1 MGVKVLLADSSV
13 SIHKVVELAL
23 AERGV
28 DLVSVSDGEAAFQ
41 RARQFR
47 PDVVLADIELP
58 GVDGYALCEKIKA
71 DPDLHDTRVI
81 LLKPS
86 FADFD
91 EERSD
96 AVGTDGLLEKPFSAG
111 ALLEAIDTKD
121 SDGPARP
128 RHGMPMLEEESD
140 EPEAFATP
148 AATVGI
154 SDDASFADVELPEEE
169 AVPETEGGDEVILD
183 LDEPAGRPQPEA
195 PAAEVMLE
203 EEEHVAEPAFAEQ
216 PIELTVPGVEAEPE
230 IEAVEPELPEDEEP
244 APQPHEQEMEIDVG
258 INDTFEEGVTPSIEM
273 DSQPFE
279 TAAEPV
285 GESME
290 NDDIFDLGE
299 PEAAQPA
306 AAVAVAEAP
315 DDLVERVSAKVMQR
329 LGDRD
334 LSALDDESAA
344 LQGKEL
350 IEQIVKRLSDDVIR
364 EIAWE
369 VVPDLAESMIK
380 KTLDEITNP

>member
-23 AERGV
+23 AERDV
-28 DLVSVSDGEAAFQ
+28 ELFSVSNGESALQ
-41 RARQFR
+41 RAKVII

-58 GVDGYALCEKIKA
+58 GMDGYTLCEKIKSDEA
-71 DPDLHDTRVI
+71 LSATRVV

-86 FADFD
+86 FAEFD
-91 EERSD
+91 EDRSD

-111 ALLEAIDTKD
+111 ALLDAIDAEA

-128 RHGMPMLEEESD
+128 RPTMPMLED
-140 EPEAFATP
+140 EPEEAAAFDAT
-148 AATVGI
+148 AVSYEI
-154 SDDASFADVELPEEE
+154 NDDASFADVDLPEEPPAPGAGADRE
-169 AVPETEGGDEVILD
+169 IILEM
-183 LDEPAGRPQPEA
+183 DEPDYTQQPEA
-195 PAAEVMLE
+195 PTAEVLLE
-203 EEEHVAEPAFAEQ
+203 EEEPHAAPEPAGE
-216 PIELTVPGVEAEPE
+216 PIELTVPDAADDSGF
-230 IEAVEPELPEDEEP
+230 ELEEP
-244 APQPHEQEMEIDVG
+244 DAAPDADSTAEQGLEMDVG
-258 INDTFEEGVTPSIEM
+258 IMDTFEEGAGSSMEL

-285 GESME
+285 GESMN

-299 PEAAQPA
+299 PETAQPA
-306 AAVAVAEAP
+306 AAAVAEP
-315 DDLVERVSAKVMQR
+315 DDLVERVSAKVMER

-344 LQGKEL
+344 HQGKEL

-369 VVPDLAESMIK
+369 VVPDLAERMIK
-380 KTLDEITNP
+380 KTLDEITNA